1 MATGLAIYTTLAFGF
16 SDIGGGEMVVMG
28 LLALLLFGKNLPKQA
43 RNLGRAITEFKRTL
57 NQATEEIQREI
68 RAAADTTEEAV
79 KETAHEIAK
88 DNPFPAV
95 QQEVKNS
102 FNEISPAPAPAPP
115 ASDTAPS
122 PGPVTSPY
130 NTGTASTE
138 APRPA
143 ALTVSAAAALDE
155 LARNL
160 PPPSKIPPPVF

>member
-1 MATGLAIYTTLAFGF
+1 MVSGCAIYTTLAFGF
-16 SDIGGGEMVVMG
+16 SDVGGGEMVVMG
-28 LLALLLFGKNLPKQA
+28 LVALLLFGKNLPKQA

-57 NQATEEIQREI
+57 NQATEEIHREI
-68 RAAADTTEEAV
+68 RAAADTAEEAV
-79 KETAHEIAK
+79 KDATNEVAK

-95 QQEVKNS
+95 QQEVRNQLS
-102 FNEISPAPAPAPP
+102 EVSPALP
-115 ASDTAPS
+115 ASDTAPP

-130 NTGTASTE
+130 NTGTASSE

-143 ALTVSAAAALDE
+143 ALSVSAAAALDD